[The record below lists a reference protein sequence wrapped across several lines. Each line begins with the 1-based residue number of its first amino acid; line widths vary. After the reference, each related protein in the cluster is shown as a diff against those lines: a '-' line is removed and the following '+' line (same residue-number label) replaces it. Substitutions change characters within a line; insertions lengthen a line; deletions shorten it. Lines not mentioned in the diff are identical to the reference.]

1 MHQLKSEEQDAADA
15 GEGKSFL
22 DTSKFK
28 REDLARKAD
37 MGLPW
42 WFSGEESTC
51 QCRRIWV

>member
-51 QCRRIWV
+51 QCRRIRV